1 MKEEK
6 YLPLG
11 TVVLLK
17 DAKKR
22 VMISGYFPVDNVT
35 KEVHDYSSCFWPIG
49 YLDSKSMIVFNKED
63 IESISCIGYV
73 DEEQKQFNLELEKLN
88 KEKIT
93 EELEKQANTDD
104 FTFQNKE

>member
-11 TVVLLK
+11 TIVLLK
-17 DAKKR
+17 GAKRK
-22 VMISGYFPVDNVT
+22 VMISGYFPIDNIT

-49 YLDSKSMIVFNKED
+49 YLDSRTMVVFNSDD
-63 IESISCIGYV
+63 IESISHIGYI
-73 DEEQKQFNLELEKLN
+73 DDEQKEFDLELKKLN
-88 KEKIT
+88 RENIK